1 MEPSC
6 IQYSVSTHDLQIPQT
21 KARAF

>member
-6 IQYSVSTHDLQIPQT
+6 IQYSASTNDLQIPQT